1 MRNGMEYLGV
11 SQQQLESSGGF
22 WTAREIC
29 QQPAVWADVAKV
41 VARHAADLRAF
52 LGPLLQRRELRV
64 VLTGAGTSSFIGE
77 CLAPALRRAGLRA
90 DAVSTT
96 DLVGSPDSWLTP
108 VAPTLLVSFAR
119 SGNSPESVAA
129 LAVADQA
136 AADCHH
142 LIITCNPEGALY
154 KQGQQLDNACVLLL
168 PEATNDRGFA
178 MTSSFSGMVLAAGIA
193 FGLWAGESEPW
204 QRFAGWSDAVLG
216 SQLPFIEKLVSEGY
230 ERVVYLGSNEL
241 KGLAREAALKL
252 LELSDGRIV
261 ALAETPMGFRHGPKT
276 ILNVKTLVVIF
287 LGNHPHT
294 RQYEMDLLR
303 ELRNDGVAGR
313 VIALA
318 AAPASPASPAAPAV
332 TENDILVAGAGTA
345 PDLSLC
351 FPYIVF
357 AQTLAFRH
365 SLALGLKPD
374 VPNVGGT
381 VSRVVQGV
389 TIHPWSGQS
398 GSGKR

>member
-1 MRNGMEYLGV
+1 MRNGAEYLGV
-11 SQQQLESSGGF
+11 SQQQLESRGGY
-22 WTAREIC
+22 WTAREIV
-29 QQPAVWADVAKV
+29 QQPAVWSDVAKV
-41 VARHAADLRAF
+41 VAQHAAELRAF
-52 LGPLLQRRELRV
+52 LAPLLQRRELRV

-96 DLVGSPDSWLTP
+96 DLVGSPENWLTP
-108 VAPTLLVSFAR
+108 IVPTLLVSFAR

-136 AADCHH
+136 VAQCHH
-142 LIITCNPEGALY
+142 LIITCNPDGALY
-154 KQGQQLDNACVLLL
+154 KQGQQLRNACVLLL

-178 MTSSFSGMVLAAGIA
+178 MTSSFSGMLLAAGLA
-193 FGLWAGESEPW
+193 FGAWAGESEPW
-204 QRFAGWSDAVLG
+204 RRFAGWSESVLG
-216 SQLPFIEKLVSEGY
+216 AQLPFIGKLVSEGY

-252 LELSDGRIV
+252 LELSDGKIV

-276 ILNVKTLVVIF
+276 ILNAKTLVVVF
-287 LGNHPHT
+287 LCNNPHT
-294 RQYEMDLLR
+294 RRYELDLLR
-303 ELRNDGVAGR
+303 ELRSDGVAGR
-313 VIALA
+313 VVALS
-318 AAPASPASPAAPAV
+318 AAPIAPTASS
-332 TENDILVAGAGTA
+332 ENDIVVAGAEAA

-351 FPYIVF
+351 FPYIAF

-374 VPNVGGT
+374 VPNAGGT

-389 TIHPWSGQS
+389 TIHPWSAPA
-398 GSGKR
+398 GSVKA